1 MYQKIDGTTIDD
13 AEDLDLVMPVY
24 NLTEYNS
31 NYSETTGSL
40 LFDDVKSL
48 KFKAKLLG
56 NTIDQLNPLPP
67 SQANGILKIQQFCAI
82 KILEIWRSLE
92 MPLINCK
99 IELKLK
105 YKYCCVL
112 SANGN
117 DNDND
122 DPDNISFTVKDTKL
136 YVPIVTLSAK
146 DNQNLPKPLSK
157 KFERSLLWK

>member
-1 MYQKIDGTTIDD
+1 
-13 AEDLDLVMPVY
+13 
-24 NLTEYNS
+24 
-31 NYSETTGSL
+31 
-40 LFDDVKSL
+40 
-48 KFKAKLLG
+48 
-56 NTIDQLNPLPP
+56 
-67 SQANGILKIQQFCAI
+67 
-82 KILEIWRSLE
+82 

-105 YKYCCVL
+105 YTHCCVL

-122 DPDNISFTVKDTKL
+122 DPDNISFTVKETKL